1 MPPAWRDRRYGE
13 IDAWRVVWSRWW
25 RCGFELMI
33 DGSDMGRPRW
43 WFNLSL
49 WCGSVLIY
57 VGLLGLGWFGLWVDL
72 GMVWSGWSGYVG
84 LGWSG
89 WWLMVAVGL
98 GWSGWSG
105 YVCRCEGVE
114 AWRRWRFDWR
124 WFFFVWV
131 DWCWLIWCWIWF
143 FVWVDRY
150 VWVDLIFLW
159 FLMMVMMVAGWWW
172 WLWACVREGQ
182 WESE

>member
-1 MPPAWRDRRYGE
+1 MARSTRGVWRG
-13 IDAWRVVWSRWW
+13 
-25 RCGFELMI
+25 L
-33 DGSDMGRPRW
+33 DGG
-43 WFNLSL
+43 
-49 WCGSVLIY
+49 G
-57 VGLLGLGWFGLWVDL
+57 VGLSWWLMAATWGGLDGGLIWVYGVGRSWFMWVYLVWVDL
-72 GMVWSGWSGYVG
+72 GCGLIWVWFDQVD

-159 FLMMVMMVAGWWW
+159 FLMMVAGWWW
-172 WLWACVREGQ
+172 WLWVCEREGQ